1 MKKSVLIAGFATRH
15 VACSAWKAGYDVYSV
30 DHFCDRDLFWYT
42 RDAVKFEELVD
53 LPSACAGMI
62 GRHQIDMAVFTSGA
76 EAMHLTVPVKGTP
89 PDRIE
94 RFLDKQKTQEFF
106 EELGIPAP
114 RIAGDGQ
121 YPAMIK
127 PRTGSGG
134 WRNRIIGNDSEKMN
148 WEIEFENPPYIMQ
161 EVAGG
166 IPASVCCLANGE
178 TAVAVSTNEQILRGE
193 NAAPYGFS
201 GSVTPFVSAG
211 SDRLVSY
218 AEKIAAASGCEGCIG
233 IDFIEGDGVWAIEVN
248 PRFQATLDTVEMATG
263 INLFEAHI
271 RACDGTLPGS
281 RPAPGQYAV
290 RTILFAE
297 RDLTV
302 TGDMSR
308 LAPAVADIP
317 WPGTEF
323 EEGHAVV
330 SVYGQGKDRDEAL
343 SMLDKHIVTV
353 RQYMK

>member
-42 RDAVKFEELVD
+42 RDAVKD
-53 LPSACAGMI
+53 LPSACAEMI
-62 GRHQIDMAVFTSGA
+62 GRHHIDMAVFTSGA
-76 EAMHLTVPVKGTP
+76 EAMHSTVPVKGTP
-89 PDRIE
+89 PDRID

-106 EELGIPAP
+106 EELGISVP
-114 RIAGDGQ
+114 RIAGDSQ

-134 WRNRIIGNDSEKMN
+134 WRNRIIRNEQEKKN
-148 WEIEFENPPYIMQ
+148 WEIEFENPPSIVQ
-161 EVAGG
+161 EVVSG
-166 IPASVCCLANGE
+166 IPASVCCLADGE
-178 TAVAVSTNEQILRGE
+178 QAVAISTNEQILRGE
-193 NAAPYGFS
+193 NAAAPYGFS
-201 GSVTPFVSAG
+201 GSVTPFVSVG
-211 SDRLVSY
+211 SERMVSY
-218 AEKIAAASGCEGCIG
+218 AEKIAAASGCEGSIG
-233 IDFIEGDGVWAIEVN
+233 IDFIAGDDVWAIEVN

-263 INLFEAHI
+263 INLFEAHL
-271 RACDGTLPGS
+271 RACDGTLPER
-281 RPAPGQYAV
+281 RPSPEHYAV

-323 EEGHAVV
+323 EEGHAVL
-330 SVYGQGKDRDEAL
+330 SVYGRGKDREEAL

>member
-42 RDAVKFEELVD
+42 RDAINFGELED
-53 LPSACAGMI
+53 LPSACMEMI
-62 GRHQIDMAVFTSGA
+62 GRHPIDMAVFTSGA
-76 EAMHLTVPVKGTP
+76 EAMHPAVPVKGTP
-89 PDRIE
+89 PDRIG
-94 RFLDKQKTQEFF
+94 RFLDKLKTQEFF
-106 EELGIPAP
+106 EELGIPVP

-121 YPAMIK
+121 YPVMIK

-134 WRNRIIGNDSEKMN
+134 WRNRVVRNIKEKLN
-148 WEIEFENPPYIMQ
+148 WEIEFENPPFIAQ
-161 EVAGG
+161 EVVSG
-166 IPASVCCLANGE
+166 IPASVCCLANGKQ
-178 TAVAVSTNEQILRGE
+178 ALAVSTNEQILRGE

-201 GSVTPFVSAG
+201 GSVTPFLSAG
-211 SDRLVSY
+211 AGQMVSY
-218 AEKIAAASGCEGCIG
+218 AEKIAAASGCVGNIG
-233 IDFIEGDGVWAIEVN
+233 IDFIAGDDVWAIEVN

-271 RACDGTLPGS
+271 RACEGILPVK
-281 RPAPGQYAV
+281 RPSAEHYAV

-302 TGDMSR
+302 TADMSP

-317 WPGTEF
+317 WPGTEI

-330 SVYGQGKDRDEAL
+330 SVYGRGRDREEAL